1 MYKRIF
7 IYLLVAA
14 AIAAVFFLYFKLTQQ
29 DTEYT
34 SSYTA
39 VPNNCA
45 LVLEIGKNY
54 SEAQGSALLS
64 QLAANDNS
72 LGEISFNPLKEWPE
86 IIDELQK
93 LKGYQ
98 PEWKSL
104 LTNSTI
110 VFANTDQL
118 RADAWIMSIG
128 LKKETSASHLEE
140 MIYSWHPDIKLTK
153 RDFKGTTIY
162 QTEKRMYS
170 LINDCMVV
178 ASTPSLIEDAIIQN
192 QKNNVMTNN
201 ASFNNARD
209 VMSVD
214 SPFHLFASLD
224 KGGWLQLD
232 RATRNNQWM
241 LSGYLITSDTTLHTL
256 ELCDNGQKF
265 KVAAQLPAKTSILD
279 VYSYTD
285 FDTGWQMHEQ
295 HYGRT
300 NSAKY
305 WSQAWQDFGDSCSCD
320 LSEAMLSWRTGEWG
334 SAVIATSDSTTAEV
348 LFYGVKDT
356 IKVMEKFAPL
366 LLPQNKSFANIYQLK
381 YPQLFDRNKT
391 QTFLVE
397 ASYATQKGNYVFVA
411 SSPYDLLA
419 LNDTSKTLAQDNR
432 FMKSV
437 STIDTESGRFVYQTD
452 YYTSPLPTTIL
463 SFLKGMPYIA
473 INAEPFRENQYLINI
488 ALPIENSAKASENA
502 NAPEETPTNTTLAEE
517 QDIVTSSWQV
527 INHSTKEKE
536 TLFQNS
542 KNELCLKGADGKIL
556 WRKPT
561 NKIVGDVTQIDALK
575 NGKLQYAF
583 ATEGGVEIID
593 RNGKSLSGFPFS
605 PKPSMCSGLFVFD
618 YDGNKNYRLIFA
630 DELPELW
637 NKTVQGKDTEGW
649 KYKGTAPIAQVAHIK
664 VNKEDIL
671 VAITHSGTAQA
682 LKRNGEI
689 KTENTAA
696 LLDWNKQS
704 VSLTETGGNIQINYT
719 KADNSAAS
727 IVLALK

>member
-1 MYKRIF
+1 MYKRIL
-7 IYLLVAA
+7 IYLLIAA
-14 AIAAVFFLYFKLTQQ
+14 AAAGVLFLYFKLTQQ
-29 DTEYT
+29 DNEYT
-34 SSYTA
+34 SSYSA

-45 LVLEIGKNY
+45 LVLEISKDY
-54 SEAQGSALLS
+54 KEASDLALLT
-64 QLAANDNS
+64 QLAANENT
-72 LGEISFNPLKEWPE
+72 LGEISFNPLTEWPKM
-86 IIDELQK
+86 IDELMK
-93 LKGYQ
+93 LKSYQ

-104 LTNSTI
+104 LTNSPI
-110 VFANTDQL
+110 VFTCSDQL
-118 RADAWIMSIG
+118 RADTWLMSIG
-128 LKKETSASHLEE
+128 LKKETSLSHLEE
-140 MIYSWHPDIKLTK
+140 MIFSWYPDLKPTK
-153 RDFKGTTIY
+153 RDFKGTTIL
-162 QTEKRMYS
+162 QTENRMYG
-170 LINDCMVV
+170 LINDCLIVT
-178 ASTPSLIEDAIIQN
+178 SSPSLIEDAIIQN
-192 QKNNVMTNN
+192 QKNNVLAKN
-201 ASFNNARD
+201 ASFTNARD
-209 VMSVD
+209 VMSMD
-214 SPFHLFASLD
+214 SPFHLFAPLD
-224 KGGWLQLD
+224 RGGWMQLD
-232 RATRNNQWM
+232 AATRNKQWM
-241 LSGYLITSDTTLHTL
+241 LSGYVITTDTTLHTL
-256 ELCDNGQKF
+256 ELCDNGKKF
-265 KVAAQLPAKTSILD
+265 NVASQLPGRTSILD

-285 FDTGWQMHEQ
+285 FETGWEKHEQ
-295 HYGRT
+295 HYAQT
-300 NSAKY
+300 NSAKF
-305 WSQAWQDFGDSCSCD
+305 WSQAWQDLGDSCVCD
-320 LSEAMLSWRTGEWG
+320 LTDAMLSWRTGEWG
-334 SAVIATSDSTTAEV
+334 SAVIATSDTTTAEV

-356 IKVMEKFAPL
+356 MKVIDKFSPI
-366 LLPQNKSFANIYQLK
+366 LLPQNKSFENIYEIK
-381 YPQLFDRNKT
+381 YPQLFERNKP

-397 ASYATQKGNYVFVA
+397 ANYVTQKGNYVFVA

-419 LNDTSKTLAQDNR
+419 LNDTSKTLSQDNQ
-432 FMKSV
+432 FQKAIA
-437 STIDTESGRFVYQTD
+437 TIDTESGRFVYQTD
-452 YYTSPLPTTIL
+452 YYTSPLPTAIL
-463 SFLKGMPYIA
+463 SFLKGLPYIA
-473 INAEPFRENQYLINI
+473 INAEPFRESQYLINI
-488 ALPIENSAKASENA
+488 ALPIENSAKTAENA
-502 NAPEETPTNTTLAEE
+502 NAPEETPTNTTIAEE
-517 QDIVTSSWQV
+517 QDIVTASWQV

-556 WRKPT
+556 WSKPT
-561 NKIVGDVTQIDALK
+561 TKIVGDVTQIDALK

-583 ATEGGVEIID
+583 ATEGGVEVID